1 MRPAPGGP
9 REYRQRDARR
19 GRFPPRSPWP
29 APFRAPRGAVP
40 ATPGRCHRRS
50 PGAALPRSRPVPAAT
65 VGALHPNPPLAV
77 PTRRAQLTSPVPAP
91 SREGPEPPSPM
102 PARCPRSPP
111 DQSRPQTHLEKTRL
125 PAGSPPHPAHR
136 RSPDCRRPHQVGRTR
151 STAPPLRLAR
161 SPTLQGC
168 RYPTHRHPH
177 RAWHPTQ
184 RHHRHHRHPTQRHL
198 ANHPHLVNHPQV
210 LMAYRVPDPGRTRDP
225 NRTQSPR
232 PCRVRNHS
240 RSPVGSPRSES
251 QHRPRRQK
259 LLWLLRLL
267 RLLPVLRPLPH
278 RLRQL
283 RPSSTP
289 RTHSTPS
296 PVPQEPPTAGP
307 PMCVRSGPLR
317 RPRRARQGQSQI
329 RARWNPGL
337 LRHRQTQRKPPRWQ
351 RLAHPVHSPRPR
363 LLRFAEHAKLQ
374 TSQQS
379 QRNPLRRRPANQQR
393 RKGRSCRHRQ
403 AILIRRR

>member
-1 MRPAPGGP
+1 MRPAPGGL

-168 RYPTHRHPH
+168 RHPTHRHPH
-177 RAWHPTQ
+177 RAWHPTHLDHRHQRHQRHPTQRHPTQRHHRHHRHHRHPTQ
-184 RHHRHHRHPTQRHL
+184 RHHRHHRHPTQRHHRHHRH
-198 ANHPHLVNHPQV
+198 HPHLVNHP
-210 LMAYRVPDPGRTRDP
+210 
-225 NRTQSPR
+225 
-232 PCRVRNHS
+232 
-240 RSPVGSPRSES
+240 
-251 QHRPRRQK
+251 
-259 LLWLLRLL
+259 
-267 RLLPVLRPLPH
+267 
-278 RLRQL
+278 
-283 RPSSTP
+283 
-289 RTHSTPS
+289 
-296 PVPQEPPTAGP
+296 
-307 PMCVRSGPLR
+307 
-317 RPRRARQGQSQI
+317 
-329 RARWNPGL
+329 
-337 LRHRQTQRKPPRWQ
+337 
-351 RLAHPVHSPRPR
+351 
-363 LLRFAEHAKLQ
+363 
-374 TSQQS
+374 
-379 QRNPLRRRPANQQR
+379 
-393 RKGRSCRHRQ
+393 
-403 AILIRRR
+403 